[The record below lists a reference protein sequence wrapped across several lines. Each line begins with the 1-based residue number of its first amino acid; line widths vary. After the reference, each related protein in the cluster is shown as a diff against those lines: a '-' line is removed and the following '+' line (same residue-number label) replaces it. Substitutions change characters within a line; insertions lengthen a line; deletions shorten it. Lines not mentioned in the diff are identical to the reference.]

1 MEREDAVF
9 VAWTVLEI
17 EGFLEEV
24 DEAVSGVRR
33 LLEEVEDRAW
43 GGKSEEETEEERR
56 EREREEGRER
66 GQTVDEKGGR
76 KESYC
81 FVAADSPLSSPPTT
95 NASVAAALRAS

>member
-1 MEREDAVF
+1 MEREDLVF
-9 VAWTVLEI
+9 VAWTALEVK
-17 EGFLEEV
+17 GVLEEV
-24 DEAVSGVRR
+24 DEAVSGARR

-76 KESYC
+76 KES
-81 FVAADSPLSSPPTT
+81 
-95 NASVAAALRAS
+95 